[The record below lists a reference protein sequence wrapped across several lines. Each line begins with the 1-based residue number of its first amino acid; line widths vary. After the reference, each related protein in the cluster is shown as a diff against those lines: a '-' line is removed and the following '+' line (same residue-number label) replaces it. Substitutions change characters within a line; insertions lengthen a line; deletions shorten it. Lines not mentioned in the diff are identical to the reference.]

1 MIVKSVETENGK
13 ATLTVEIE
21 KDQFEPALNRAY
33 LKNRARIQVPGFR
46 KGKAPRKVIEGMYG
60 ASVFY
65 EDAIDE
71 LFPDLY
77 EKIIKDH
84 ELKPVGGPSLTKMDR
99 TADGGAALTIET
111 ELYPE
116 VKLGQYLELE
126 VPKAEA
132 SVKEEEVEAELARLA
147 ERNARIVTV
156 ERPADLGDS
165 LILDFKGTVDGKPFE
180 GGSAENYTLK
190 LGSGQF
196 IPGFEDA
203 LVGISAGEERDVNVT
218 FPDNYDPKLAGKAA
232 VFHCTVHAVKETVQP
247 EMDDEF
253 AKDVSE
259 FDTLAEFRDSIRE
272 RLLKEHEEELG
283 HAFENAAI
291 NIAAA
296 NMTCDIPN
304 AMIEEQLDQQ
314 IQNLAM
320 QLQSSGMSI
329 QDYVKYAAGGM
340 ENFRKNMRPVAE
352 ATVRSNILLSEIIE
366 AEKIEASDEEVEE
379 QYQKL
384 AEQYKMDLDKIK
396 ESVPAEAVQNDVK
409 VRKAIRRIA
418 DTAKPMAAL
427 PVEQKPDG
435 GEKEE

>member
-1 MIVKSVETENGK
+1 MIVKSVEKENGK
-13 ATLTVEIE
+13 ATLAVEIE

-33 LKNRARIQVPGFR
+33 LKNRGRIQVPGFR
-46 KGKAPRKVIEGMYG
+46 KGKAPRKVI
-60 ASVFY
+60 
-65 EDAIDE
+65 DE
-71 LFPDLY
+71 LFPDVY
-77 EKIIKDH
+77 EKAVTDN
-84 ELKPVGGPSLTKMDR
+84 ELKPVGRPSLTEMER
-99 TADGGAALTIET
+99 TGDGGVSLTIEI

-132 SVKEEEVEAELARLA
+132 KVKDEEVEAELARLA

-156 ERPADLGDS
+156 DRPADVGDS
-165 LILDFKGTVDGKPFE
+165 LLFDFEGFVDGKSFE
-180 GGSAENYTLK
+180 GGKAENYTLK

-196 IPGFEDA
+196 IPGFEEA
-203 LVGISAGEERDVNVT
+203 LAGVSAGEERDVNVT
-218 FPDNYDPKLAGKAA
+218 FPENYDPKLAGKDA
-232 VFHCTVHAVKETVQP
+232 VFHCKVHEVKETVQP
-247 EMDDEF
+247 ELDDEF

-272 RLLKEHEEELG
+272 RLLKDHEEELG

-304 AMIEEQLDQQ
+304 AMIEEQLDRQ
-314 IQNLAM
+314 IQELTF

-352 ATVRSNILLSEIIE
+352 ATVRSNILLSQIIE
-366 AEKIEASDEEVEE
+366 EEKIEASDEEVEAH
-379 QYQKL
+379 YQKL
-384 AEQYKMDLDKIK
+384 SEQYKMELDKIK
-396 ESVPAEAVQNDVK
+396 ESVPADAVRNDVQ

-418 DTAKPMAAL
+418 DSAKPVAAL
-427 PVEQKPDG
+427 PVEDK
-435 GEKEE
+435 KEE

>member
-1 MIVKSVETENGK
+1 MIVKSVEKENGK
-13 ATLTVEIE
+13 ATLAVEIE

-33 LKNRARIQVPGFR
+33 LKNRGRIQVPGFR

-71 LFPDLY
+71 LFPDVY
-77 EKIIKDH
+77 EKAVTDN
-84 ELKPVGGPSLTKMDR
+84 ELKPVGRPSLTEMER
-99 TADGGAALTIET
+99 TGDGGVSLTIEI

-132 SVKEEEVEAELARLA
+132 KVKDEEVETELARLA

-156 ERPADLGDS
+156 DRPADVGDS
-165 LILDFKGTVDGKPFE
+165 LLFDFEGFVDGKSFE
-180 GGSAENYTLK
+180 GGKAENYTLK

-196 IPGFEDA
+196 IPGFEEA
-203 LVGISAGEERDVNVT
+203 LAGVSAGEERDVNVT
-218 FPDNYDPKLAGKAA
+218 FPENYDPKLAGKDA
-232 VFHCTVHAVKETVQP
+232 VFHCKVHEVKETVQP
-247 EMDDEF
+247 ELDDEF

-272 RLLKEHEEELG
+272 RLLKDHEEELG

-304 AMIEEQLDQQ
+304 AMIEEQLDRQ
-314 IQNLAM
+314 IQELTF

-352 ATVRSNILLSEIIE
+352 ATVRSNILLSQIIE
-366 AEKIEASDEEVEE
+366 EEKIEASDEEVEAH
-379 QYQKL
+379 YQKL
-384 AEQYKMDLDKIK
+384 SEQYKMELDKIK
-396 ESVPAEAVQNDVK
+396 ESVPADAVRNDVQ

-418 DTAKPMAAL
+418 DSAKPVAAL
-427 PVEQKPDG
+427 PVEDK
-435 GEKEE
+435 KEE

>member
-1 MIVKSVETENGK
+1 MIVKSVEKENGK
-13 ATLTVEIE
+13 ATLAVEIE

-33 LKNRARIQVPGFR
+33 LKNRGRIQVPGFR

-71 LFPDLY
+71 LFPDVY
-77 EKIIKDH
+77 EKAVTDN
-84 ELKPVGGPSLTKMDR
+84 ELKPVGRPSLTEMER
-99 TADGGAALTIET
+99 TGDGGVSLTIEI

-132 SVKEEEVEAELARLA
+132 KVKDEEVEAELARLA

-156 ERPADLGDS
+156 DRPADVGDS
-165 LILDFKGTVDGKPFE
+165 LLFDFEGFVDGKPFE
-180 GGSAENYTLK
+180 GGKAENYTLK

-196 IPGFEDA
+196 IPGFEEA
-203 LVGISAGEERDVNVT
+203 LAGVSAGEERDVNVT
-218 FPDNYDPKLAGKAA
+218 FPENYDPKLAGKDA
-232 VFHCTVHAVKETVQP
+232 VFHCKVHEVKETVQP
-247 EMDDEF
+247 ELDDEF

-272 RLLKEHEEELG
+272 RLLKDHEEELG

-304 AMIEEQLDQQ
+304 AMIEEQLDRQ
-314 IQNLAM
+314 IQELTF

-352 ATVRSNILLSEIIE
+352 ATVRSNILLSQIIE
-366 AEKIEASDEEVEE
+366 EEKIEASDEEVEAH
-379 QYQKL
+379 YQKL
-384 AEQYKMDLDKIK
+384 SEQYKMELDKIK
-396 ESVPAEAVQNDVK
+396 ESVPADAVRNDVQ

-418 DTAKPMAAL
+418 DSAKPVAAL
-427 PVEQKPDG
+427 PVEDK
-435 GEKEE
+435 KEE

>member
-1 MIVKSVETENGK
+1 MIVKSVEKENGK
-13 ATLTVEIE
+13 ATLAVEIE

-33 LKNRARIQVPGFR
+33 LKNRGRIQVPGFR

-71 LFPDLY
+71 LFPDVY
-77 EKIIKDH
+77 EKAVTDN
-84 ELKPVGGPSLTKMDR
+84 ELKPVGRPSLTEMER
-99 TADGGAALTIET
+99 TGDGGVSLTIEI

-132 SVKEEEVEAELARLA
+132 KVKDEEVEAELARLA

-156 ERPADLGDS
+156 DRPADVGDS
-165 LILDFKGTVDGKPFE
+165 LLFDFEGFVDGKSFE
-180 GGSAENYTLK
+180 GGKAENYTLK

-196 IPGFEDA
+196 IPGFEEA
-203 LVGISAGEERDVNVT
+203 LAGVSAGEERDVNVT
-218 FPDNYDPKLAGKAA
+218 FPENYDPKLAGKDA
-232 VFHCTVHAVKETVQP
+232 VFHCKVHEVKETVQP
-247 EMDDEF
+247 ELDDEF

-272 RLLKEHEEELG
+272 RLLKDHEEELG

-304 AMIEEQLDQQ
+304 AMIEEQLDRQ
-314 IQNLAM
+314 IQELTF

-352 ATVRSNILLSEIIE
+352 ATVRSNILLSQIIE
-366 AEKIEASDEEVEE
+366 EEKIEASDEEVEAH
-379 QYQKL
+379 YQKL
-384 AEQYKMDLDKIK
+384 SEQYKMELDKIK
-396 ESVPAEAVQNDVK
+396 ESVPADAVRNDVQ
-409 VRKAIRRIA
+409 VRRAIRRISA
-418 DTAKPMAAL
+418 SAKPVAAL
-427 PVEQKPDG
+427 PVEDK
-435 GEKEE
+435 KEE

>member
-1 MIVKSVETENGK
+1 MIVKSVEKENGK
-13 ATLTVEIE
+13 ATLAVEIE

-33 LKNRARIQVPGFR
+33 LKNRGRIQVPGFR

-71 LFPDLY
+71 LFPDVY
-77 EKIIKDH
+77 EKAVTDN
-84 ELKPVGGPSLTKMDR
+84 ELKPVGRPSLTEMER
-99 TADGGAALTIET
+99 TGDGGVSLTIEI

-132 SVKEEEVEAELARLA
+132 KVKDEEVEAELARLA

-156 ERPADLGDS
+156 DRPADVGDS
-165 LILDFKGTVDGKPFE
+165 LLFDFEGFVDGKSIE
-180 GGSAENYTLK
+180 GGKAENYTLK

-196 IPGFEDA
+196 IPGFEEA
-203 LVGISAGEERDVNVT
+203 LAGVSAGEERDVNVT
-218 FPDNYDPKLAGKAA
+218 FPENYDPKLAGKDA
-232 VFHCTVHAVKETVQP
+232 VFHCKVHEVKETVQP
-247 EMDDEF
+247 ELDDEF

-272 RLLKEHEEELG
+272 RLLKDHEEELG

-304 AMIEEQLDQQ
+304 AMIEEQLDRQ
-314 IQNLAM
+314 IQELTF

-352 ATVRSNILLSEIIE
+352 ATVRSNILLSQIIE
-366 AEKIEASDEEVEE
+366 EEKIEASDEEVEAH
-379 QYQKL
+379 YQKL
-384 AEQYKMDLDKIK
+384 SEQYKMELDKIK
-396 ESVPAEAVQNDVK
+396 ESVPADAVRNDVQ

-418 DTAKPMAAL
+418 DSAKPVAAL
-427 PVEQKPDG
+427 PVEDK
-435 GEKEE
+435 KEE

>member
-1 MIVKSVETENGK
+1 MIVKSVEKENGK
-13 ATLTVEIE
+13 ATLAVEIE

-33 LKNRARIQVPGFR
+33 LKNRGRIQVPGFR

-71 LFPDLY
+71 LFPDVY
-77 EKIIKDH
+77 EKAVTDN
-84 ELKPVGGPSLTKMDR
+84 ELKPVGRPSLTEMER
-99 TADGGAALTIET
+99 TEDGGVSLTIEI

-132 SVKEEEVEAELARLA
+132 NVKDEEVEAELSRLA

-156 ERPADLGDS
+156 DRPADVGDS
-165 LILDFKGTVDGKPFE
+165 LLFDFEGFVDGKPFE
-180 GGSAENYTLK
+180 GGKAENYTLK

-196 IPGFEDA
+196 IPGFEEA
-203 LVGISAGEERDVNVT
+203 LAGVSAGEERDVNVT
-218 FPDNYDPKLAGKAA
+218 FPENYDPKLAGKAA
-232 VFHCTVHAVKETVQP
+232 VFHCKVHEVKETVQP
-247 EMDDEF
+247 ELDDEF

-272 RLLKEHEEELG
+272 RLLKDHEEELG

-304 AMIEEQLDQQ
+304 AMIEEQLDRQ
-314 IQNLAM
+314 IQELTF

-340 ENFRKNMRPVAE
+340 ENFRKNMRTVAE
-352 ATVRSNILLSEIIE
+352 ATVRSNILLSQIIE
-366 AEKIEASDEEVEE
+366 EEKIEASDEEVEAH
-379 QYQKL
+379 YQKL
-384 AEQYKMDLDKIK
+384 SEQYKMELDKIK
-396 ESVPAEAVQNDVK
+396 ESVPADAVRNDVQ

-418 DTAKPMAAL
+418 DSAKPVAAL
-427 PVEQKPDG
+427 PVEDK
-435 GEKEE
+435 KEE

>member
-1 MIVKSVETENGK
+1 MIVKSVEKENGK

-33 LKNRARIQVPGFR
+33 LKNRGRIQVPGFR

-71 LFPDLY
+71 LFPDVY
-77 EKIIKDH
+77 EKAVTDN
-84 ELKPVGGPSLTKMDR
+84 ELKPVGRPSLTEMER
-99 TADGGAALTIET
+99 TGDGGVSLTIEI

-132 SVKEEEVEAELARLA
+132 KVKDEEVEAELARLA

-156 ERPADLGDS
+156 DRPADVGDS
-165 LILDFKGTVDGKPFE
+165 LLFDFEGFVDGKSFE
-180 GGSAENYTLK
+180 GGKAENYTLK

-196 IPGFEDA
+196 IPGFEEA
-203 LVGISAGEERDVNVT
+203 LAGVSAGEERDVNVT
-218 FPDNYDPKLAGKAA
+218 FPENYDPKLAGKDA
-232 VFHCTVHAVKETVQP
+232 VFHCKVHEVKETVQP
-247 EMDDEF
+247 ELDDEF

-272 RLLKEHEEELG
+272 RLLKDHEEELG

-304 AMIEEQLDQQ
+304 AMIEEQLDRQ
-314 IQNLAM
+314 IQELTF

-352 ATVRSNILLSEIIE
+352 ATVRSNILLSQIIE
-366 AEKIEASDEEVEE
+366 EEKIEASDEEVEAH
-379 QYQKL
+379 YQKL
-384 AEQYKMDLDKIK
+384 SEQYKMELDKIK
-396 ESVPAEAVQNDVK
+396 ESVPADAVRNDVQ

-418 DTAKPMAAL
+418 DSAKPVAAL
-427 PVEQKPDG
+427 PVEDK
-435 GEKEE
+435 KEE

>member
-1 MIVKSVETENGK
+1 MIVKSVEKENGK
-13 ATLTVEIE
+13 ATLAVEIE

-33 LKNRARIQVPGFR
+33 LKNRGRIQVPGFR

-71 LFPDLY
+71 LFPDVY
-77 EKIIKDH
+77 EKAVTDN
-84 ELKPVGGPSLTKMDR
+84 ELKPVGRPSLTEMER
-99 TADGGAALTIET
+99 TGDGGVSLTIEI

-132 SVKEEEVEAELARLA
+132 KVKDEEVEAELARLA

-156 ERPADLGDS
+156 DRPADVGDS
-165 LILDFKGTVDGKPFE
+165 LLFDFEGFVDGKSFE
-180 GGSAENYTLK
+180 GGKAENYTLK

-196 IPGFEDA
+196 IPGCEEA
-203 LVGISAGEERDVNVT
+203 LAGVSAGEERDVNVT
-218 FPDNYDPKLAGKAA
+218 FPENYDPKLAGKDA
-232 VFHCTVHAVKETVQP
+232 VFHCKVHEVKETVQP
-247 EMDDEF
+247 ELDDEF

-272 RLLKEHEEELG
+272 RLLKDHEEELG

-304 AMIEEQLDQQ
+304 AMIEEQLDRQ
-314 IQNLAM
+314 IQELTF

-352 ATVRSNILLSEIIE
+352 ATVRSNILLSQIIE
-366 AEKIEASDEEVEE
+366 EEKIEASDEEVEAH
-379 QYQKL
+379 YQKL
-384 AEQYKMDLDKIK
+384 SEQYKMELDKIK
-396 ESVPAEAVQNDVK
+396 ESVPADAVRNDVQ

-418 DTAKPMAAL
+418 DSAKPVAAL
-427 PVEQKPDG
+427 PVEDK
-435 GEKEE
+435 KEE

>member
-1 MIVKSVETENGK
+1 MIVKSVEKENGK
-13 ATLTVEIE
+13 ATLAVEIE

-33 LKNRARIQVPGFR
+33 LKNRGRIQVPGFR

-71 LFPDLY
+71 LFPDVY
-77 EKIIKDH
+77 EKAVTDN
-84 ELKPVGGPSLTKMDR
+84 ELKPVGRPSLTEMER
-99 TADGGAALTIET
+99 TGDGGVSLTIEI

-132 SVKEEEVEAELARLA
+132 KVKDEEVEAELARLA

-156 ERPADLGDS
+156 DRPADVGDS
-165 LILDFKGTVDGKPFE
+165 LLFDFEGFVDGKSFE
-180 GGSAENYTLK
+180 GGKAENYTLK

-196 IPGFEDA
+196 IPGFEEA
-203 LVGISAGEERDVNVT
+203 LAGVSAGEERDVNVT
-218 FPDNYDPKLAGKAA
+218 FPENYDPKLAGKDA
-232 VFHCTVHAVKETVQP
+232 VFHCKVHEVKETVQP
-247 EMDDEF
+247 ELDDEF

-272 RLLKEHEEELG
+272 RLLKDHEEELG

-304 AMIEEQLDQQ
+304 AMIEEQLDRQ
-314 IQNLAM
+314 IGRAH
-320 QLQSSGMSI
+320 
-329 QDYVKYAAGGM
+329 V
-340 ENFRKNMRPVAE
+340 
-352 ATVRSNILLSEIIE
+352 
-366 AEKIEASDEEVEE
+366 
-379 QYQKL
+379 
-384 AEQYKMDLDKIK
+384 
-396 ESVPAEAVQNDVK
+396 
-409 VRKAIRRIA
+409 
-418 DTAKPMAAL
+418 
-427 PVEQKPDG
+427 
-435 GEKEE
+435 

>member
-1 MIVKSVETENGK
+1 MIVKSVEKENGK
-13 ATLTVEIE
+13 ATLAVEIE

-33 LKNRARIQVPGFR
+33 LKNRGRIQVPGFR

-71 LFPDLY
+71 LFPDVY
-77 EKIIKDH
+77 EKAVTDN
-84 ELKPVGGPSLTKMDR
+84 ELKPVGRPSLTEMER
-99 TADGGAALTIET
+99 TGDGGVSLTIEI

-132 SVKEEEVEAELARLA
+132 KVKDEEVEAELARLA

-156 ERPADLGDS
+156 DRPADVGDS
-165 LILDFKGTVDGKPFE
+165 LLFDFEGFVDGKSFE
-180 GGSAENYTLK
+180 GGKAENYTLK

-196 IPGFEDA
+196 IPGFEEA
-203 LVGISAGEERDVNVT
+203 LAGVSAGEERDVNVT
-218 FPDNYDPKLAGKAA
+218 FPENYDPKLAGKDA
-232 VFHCTVHAVKETVQP
+232 VFHCKVHEVKETVQP
-247 EMDDEF
+247 ELDDEF

-272 RLLKEHEEELG
+272 RLLKDHEEELG

-304 AMIEEQLDQQ
+304 AMIEEQLDRQ
-314 IQNLAM
+314 IQELTF

-352 ATVRSNILLSEIIE
+352 ATVRSNILLSQIIE
-366 AEKIEASDEEVEE
+366 EEKIEASDEEVEE
-379 QYQKL
+379 HYQKL
-384 AEQYKMDLDKIK
+384 AGQYKMELDKIK
-396 ESVPAEAVQNDVK
+396 ESVPADAVRNDVQ

-418 DTAKPMAAL
+418 DSAKPVAAL
-427 PVEQKPDG
+427 PVEDK
-435 GEKEE
+435 KEE

>member
-1 MIVKSVETENGK
+1 MIVKSVEKENGK
-13 ATLTVEIE
+13 ATLAVEIE

-33 LKNRARIQVPGFR
+33 LKNRGRIQVPGFR

-71 LFPDLY
+71 LFPDVY
-77 EKIIKDH
+77 EKAVTDN
-84 ELKPVGGPSLTKMDR
+84 ELKPVGRPSLTEMER
-99 TADGGAALTIET
+99 TGDGGVSLTIEI

-132 SVKEEEVEAELARLA
+132 KVKDEEVEAELARLA

-156 ERPADLGDS
+156 DRTADVGDS
-165 LILDFKGTVDGKPFE
+165 LLFDFEGFVDGKAFE
-180 GGSAENYTLK
+180 GGKAENYTLK

-196 IPGFEDA
+196 IPGFEEA
-203 LVGISAGEERDVNVT
+203 LAGVSAGEERDVNVT
-218 FPDNYDPKLAGKAA
+218 FPENYDPKLAGKDA
-232 VFHCTVHAVKETVQP
+232 VFHCKVHEVKETVQP
-247 EMDDEF
+247 ELDDEF

-272 RLLKEHEEELG
+272 RLLKDHEEELG

-304 AMIEEQLDQQ
+304 AMIEEQLDRQ
-314 IQNLAM
+314 IQELTF

-352 ATVRSNILLSEIIE
+352 ATVRSNILLSQIIE
-366 AEKIEASDEEVEE
+366 EEKIEASDEEVEAH
-379 QYQKL
+379 YQKL
-384 AEQYKMDLDKIK
+384 SEQYKMELDKIK
-396 ESVPAEAVQNDVK
+396 ESVPADAVRNDVQ

-418 DTAKPMAAL
+418 DSAKPVAAL
-427 PVEQKPDG
+427 PVEDK
-435 GEKEE
+435 KEE

>member
-1 MIVKSVETENGK
+1 MIVKSVEKENGK
-13 ATLTVEIE
+13 ATLAVEIE

-33 LKNRARIQVPGFR
+33 LKNRGRIQVPGFR

-71 LFPDLY
+71 LFPDVY
-77 EKIIKDH
+77 EKAVTDN
-84 ELKPVGGPSLTKMDR
+84 ELKPVGRPSLTEMER
-99 TADGGAALTIET
+99 TGDGGVSLTIEI

-132 SVKEEEVEAELARLA
+132 KVKDEEVEAELARLA

-156 ERPADLGDS
+156 DRPADVGDS
-165 LILDFKGTVDGKPFE
+165 LLFDFEGFVDGKSFE
-180 GGSAENYTLK
+180 GGKAENYTLK

-196 IPGFEDA
+196 IPGFEEA
-203 LVGISAGEERDVNVT
+203 LAGVSAGEERDVNVT
-218 FPDNYDPKLAGKAA
+218 FPENYDPKLAGKDA
-232 VFHCTVHAVKETVQP
+232 VFHCKVHEVKETVQP
-247 EMDDEF
+247 ELDDEF

-272 RLLKEHEEELG
+272 RLLKDHEEELG

-304 AMIEEQLDQQ
+304 AMIEEQLDRQ
-314 IQNLAM
+314 IQELTF

-352 ATVRSNILLSEIIE
+352 ATVRSNILLSQIIE
-366 AEKIEASDEEVEE
+366 EEKIEASDEEVEAH
-379 QYQKL
+379 YQKL
-384 AEQYKMDLDKIK
+384 SEQYKMELDKIK
-396 ESVPAEAVQNDVK
+396 ESVPADAVRNDVQ

-418 DTAKPMAAL
+418 DSAKPVAAL
-427 PVEQKPDG
+427 PVEEKPAED
-435 GEKEE
+435 KNEE

>member
-1 MIVKSVETENGK
+1 MIVKSVEKENGK
-13 ATLTVEIE
+13 ATLAVEIE

-33 LKNRARIQVPGFR
+33 LKNRGRIQVPGFR

-71 LFPDLY
+71 LFPDVY
-77 EKIIKDH
+77 EKAVTDN
-84 ELKPVGGPSLTKMDR
+84 ELKPVGRPSLTEMER
-99 TADGGAALTIET
+99 TGDGGVSLTIEI

-132 SVKEEEVEAELARLA
+132 KVKDEEVEAELARLA

-156 ERPADLGDS
+156 DRPADVGDS
-165 LILDFKGTVDGKPFE
+165 LLFDFEGFVDGKSFE
-180 GGSAENYTLK
+180 GGKAENYTLK

-196 IPGFEDA
+196 IPGFEEA
-203 LVGISAGEERDVNVT
+203 LAGVSAGEERDVNVT
-218 FPDNYDPKLAGKAA
+218 FPENYDPKLAGKDA
-232 VFHCTVHAVKETVQP
+232 VFHCKVHEVKETVQP
-247 EMDDEF
+247 ELADEF

-272 RLLKEHEEELG
+272 RLLKDHEEELG

-304 AMIEEQLDQQ
+304 AMIEEQLDRQ
-314 IQNLAM
+314 IQELTF

-352 ATVRSNILLSEIIE
+352 ATVRSNILLSQIIE
-366 AEKIEASDEEVEE
+366 EEKIEASDEEVEAH
-379 QYQKL
+379 YQKL
-384 AEQYKMDLDKIK
+384 SEQYKMELDKIK
-396 ESVPAEAVQNDVK
+396 ESVPADAVRNDVQ

-418 DTAKPMAAL
+418 DSAKPVAAL
-427 PVEQKPDG
+427 PVEDK
-435 GEKEE
+435 KEE

>member
-1 MIVKSVETENGK
+1 MIVKSVEKENGK
-13 ATLTVEIE
+13 ATLAVEIE

-33 LKNRARIQVPGFR
+33 LKNRGRIQVPGFR

-71 LFPDLY
+71 LFPDVY
-77 EKIIKDH
+77 EKAVTDN
-84 ELKPVGGPSLTKMDR
+84 ELKPVGRPSLTEMER
-99 TADGGAALTIET
+99 TGDGGVSLTIEI

-132 SVKEEEVEAELARLA
+132 KVKDEEVEAELARLA

-156 ERPADLGDS
+156 DRPADVGDS
-165 LILDFKGTVDGKPFE
+165 LLFDFEGFVDGKSFE
-180 GGSAENYTLK
+180 GGKAENYTLK

-196 IPGFEDA
+196 IPGFEEA
-203 LVGISAGEERDVNVT
+203 LAGVSAGEERDVNVT
-218 FPDNYDPKLAGKAA
+218 FPENYDPKLAGKDA
-232 VFHCTVHAVKETVQP
+232 VFHCKVHEVKETVQP
-247 EMDDEF
+247 ELDDEF

-272 RLLKEHEEELG
+272 RLLKDHEEELG

-304 AMIEEQLDQQ
+304 AMIEEQLDRQ
-314 IQNLAM
+314 IQELTF

-352 ATVRSNILLSEIIE
+352 ATVRSNILLSQIIE
-366 AEKIEASDEEVEE
+366 EEKIEASDEEVEAH
-379 QYQKL
+379 YQKL
-384 AEQYKMDLDKIK
+384 SEQYKMELEKIK
-396 ESVPAEAVQNDVK
+396 ESVPADAVRNDVQ

-418 DTAKPMAAL
+418 DSAKPVAAL
-427 PVEQKPDG
+427 PVEDK
-435 GEKEE
+435 KEE

>member
-1 MIVKSVETENGK
+1 MIVKSVEKENGK
-13 ATLTVEIE
+13 ATLAVEIE

-33 LKNRARIQVPGFR
+33 LKNRGRIQVPGFR

-71 LFPDLY
+71 LFPDVY
-77 EKIIKDH
+77 EKAVTDN
-84 ELKPVGGPSLTKMDR
+84 ELKPVGRPSLTEMER
-99 TADGGAALTIET
+99 TGDGGVSLTIEI

-126 VPKAEA
+126 EPKAEA
-132 SVKEEEVEAELARLA
+132 KVKDEEVETELARLA

-156 ERPADLGDS
+156 DRPADVGDS
-165 LILDFKGTVDGKPFE
+165 LLFDFEGFVDGKSFE
-180 GGSAENYTLK
+180 GGKAENYTLK

-196 IPGFEDA
+196 IPGFEEA
-203 LVGISAGEERDVNVT
+203 LAGVSAGEERDVNVT
-218 FPDNYDPKLAGKAA
+218 FPENYDPKLAGKDA
-232 VFHCTVHAVKETVQP
+232 VFHCKVHEVKETVQP
-247 EMDDEF
+247 ELDDEF

-272 RLLKEHEEELG
+272 RLLKDHEEELG

-304 AMIEEQLDQQ
+304 AMIEEQLDRQ
-314 IQNLAM
+314 IQELTF

-352 ATVRSNILLSEIIE
+352 ATVRSNILLSQIIE
-366 AEKIEASDEEVEE
+366 EEKIEASDEEVEAH
-379 QYQKL
+379 YQKL
-384 AEQYKMDLDKIK
+384 SEQYKMELDKIK
-396 ESVPAEAVQNDVK
+396 ESVPADAVRNDVQ

-418 DTAKPMAAL
+418 DSAKPVAAL
-427 PVEQKPDG
+427 PVEDK
-435 GEKEE
+435 KEE

>member
-1 MIVKSVETENGK
+1 MIVKSVEKENGK
-13 ATLTVEIE
+13 ATLAVEIE

-33 LKNRARIQVPGFR
+33 LKNRGRIQVPGFR

-71 LFPDLY
+71 LFPEVY
-77 EKIIKDH
+77 EKAVTDN
-84 ELKPVGGPSLTKMDR
+84 ELKPVGRPSLTEMER
-99 TADGGAALTIET
+99 TGDGGVSLTIEI

-132 SVKEEEVEAELARLA
+132 KVKDEEVEAELARLA

-156 ERPADLGDS
+156 DRPADVGDS
-165 LILDFKGTVDGKPFE
+165 LLFDFEGFVDGKSFE
-180 GGSAENYTLK
+180 GGKAENYTLK

-196 IPGFEDA
+196 IPGFEEA
-203 LVGISAGEERDVNVT
+203 LAGVSAGEERDVNVT
-218 FPDNYDPKLAGKAA
+218 FPENYDPKLAGKDA
-232 VFHCTVHAVKETVQP
+232 VFHCKVHEVKETVQP
-247 EMDDEF
+247 ELDDEF

-272 RLLKEHEEELG
+272 RLLKDHEEELG

-304 AMIEEQLDQQ
+304 AMIEEQLDRQ
-314 IQNLAM
+314 IQELTF

-352 ATVRSNILLSEIIE
+352 ATVRSNILLSQIIE
-366 AEKIEASDEEVEE
+366 EEKIEASDEEVEAH
-379 QYQKL
+379 YQKL
-384 AEQYKMDLDKIK
+384 SEQYKMELDKIK
-396 ESVPAEAVQNDVK
+396 ESVPADAVRNDVQ

-418 DTAKPMAAL
+418 VSAKPVAAL
-427 PVEQKPDG
+427 PVEDK
-435 GEKEE
+435 KEE

>member
-1 MIVKSVETENGK
+1 MIVKSVEKENGK
-13 ATLTVEIE
+13 ATLAVEIE

-33 LKNRARIQVPGFR
+33 LKNRGRIQVPGFR

-71 LFPDLY
+71 LFPDVY
-77 EKIIKDH
+77 EKAVTDN
-84 ELKPVGGPSLTKMDR
+84 ELKPVGRPSLTEMER
-99 TADGGAALTIET
+99 TGDGGVSLTIEI

-132 SVKEEEVEAELARLA
+132 KVKDEEVEAELARLA

-156 ERPADLGDS
+156 DRPADVGDS
-165 LILDFKGTVDGKPFE
+165 LLFDFEGFVDGKSFE
-180 GGSAENYTLK
+180 GGKAENYTLK

-196 IPGFEDA
+196 IPGFEEA
-203 LVGISAGEERDVNVT
+203 LAGVSAGEERDVNVT
-218 FPDNYDPKLAGKAA
+218 FPENYDPKLAGKDA
-232 VFHCTVHAVKETVQP
+232 VFHCKVHEVKETVQP
-247 EMDDEF
+247 ELDDEF

-272 RLLKEHEEELG
+272 RLLKDHEEELG

-304 AMIEEQLDQQ
+304 AMIEEQLDRQ
-314 IQNLAM
+314 IQELTF

-352 ATVRSNILLSEIIE
+352 ATVRSNILLSQIIE
-366 AEKIEASDEEVEE
+366 EEKIEASDEEVEAH
-379 QYQKL
+379 YQKL
-384 AEQYKMDLDKIK
+384 SEHYKMELDKIK
-396 ESVPAEAVQNDVK
+396 ESVPADAVRNDVQ

-418 DTAKPMAAL
+418 DSAKPVAAL
-427 PVEQKPDG
+427 PVEDK
-435 GEKEE
+435 KEE

>member
-1 MIVKSVETENGK
+1 MIVKSVEKENGK
-13 ATLTVEIE
+13 ATLAVEIE

-33 LKNRARIQVPGFR
+33 LKNRGRIQVPGFR

-71 LFPDLY
+71 LFPDVY
-77 EKIIKDH
+77 EKAVTDN
-84 ELKPVGGPSLTKMDR
+84 ELKPVGRPSLTEMER
-99 TADGGAALTIET
+99 TGDGGVSLTIEI

-132 SVKEEEVEAELARLA
+132 KVKDEEVEAELARLA

-156 ERPADLGDS
+156 DRPADVGDS
-165 LILDFKGTVDGKPFE
+165 LLFDFEGFVDGKSFE
-180 GGSAENYTLK
+180 GGKAENYTLK

-196 IPGFEDA
+196 IPGFEEA
-203 LVGISAGEERDVNVT
+203 LAGVSAGEERDVNVT
-218 FPDNYDPKLAGKAA
+218 FPENYDPKLAGKDA
-232 VFHCTVHAVKETVQP
+232 VFHCKVHEVKETVQP
-247 EMDDEF
+247 ELDDEF

-259 FDTLAEFRDSIRE
+259 FDTLAEFRDSIRD
-272 RLLKEHEEELG
+272 RLLKDHEEELG

-291 NIAAA
+291 NIASA

-304 AMIEEQLDQQ
+304 AMIEEQLDRQ
-314 IQNLAM
+314 IQELTF

-352 ATVRSNILLSEIIE
+352 ATVRSNILLSQIIE
-366 AEKIEASDEEVEE
+366 EEKIEASDEEVEAH
-379 QYQKL
+379 YQKL
-384 AEQYKMDLDKIK
+384 SEQYKMELDKIK
-396 ESVPAEAVQNDVK
+396 ESVPADAVRNDVQ

-418 DTAKPMAAL
+418 DSAKPVAAL
-427 PVEQKPDG
+427 PVEDK
-435 GEKEE
+435 KEE

>member
-1 MIVKSVETENGK
+1 MIVKSVEKENGK
-13 ATLTVEIE
+13 ATLAVEIE

-33 LKNRARIQVPGFR
+33 LKNRGRIQVPGFR

-71 LFPDLY
+71 LFPDVY
-77 EKIIKDH
+77 EKAVTDNEHKT
-84 ELKPVGGPSLTKMDR
+84 VGRTNKTEMERTGDR
-99 TADGGAALTIET
+99 GVTLNNEI

-132 SVKEEEVEAELARLA
+132 KVKDEEVEAELARLA

-156 ERPADLGDS
+156 DRPADVGDS
-165 LILDFKGTVDGKPFE
+165 LLFDFEGFVDGKSFE
-180 GGSAENYTLK
+180 GGKAENYTLK

-196 IPGFEDA
+196 IPGFEEA
-203 LVGISAGEERDVNVT
+203 LAGVSAGEERDVNVT
-218 FPDNYDPKLAGKAA
+218 FPENYDPKLAGKDA
-232 VFHCTVHAVKETVQP
+232 VFHCKVHEVKETVQP
-247 EMDDEF
+247 ELDDEF

-272 RLLKEHEEELG
+272 RLLKDHEEELG

-304 AMIEEQLDQQ
+304 AMIEEQLDRQ
-314 IQNLAM
+314 IQELTF

-352 ATVRSNILLSEIIE
+352 ATVRSNILLSQIIE
-366 AEKIEASDEEVEE
+366 EEKIEASDEEVEAH
-379 QYQKL
+379 YQKL
-384 AEQYKMDLDKIK
+384 SEQYKMELDKIK
-396 ESVPAEAVQNDVK
+396 ESVPADAVRNDVQ

-418 DTAKPMAAL
+418 DSAKPVAAL
-427 PVEQKPDG
+427 PVEDK
-435 GEKEE
+435 KEE

>member
-1 MIVKSVETENGK
+1 MIVKSVEKENGK
-13 ATLTVEIE
+13 ATLAVEIE

-33 LKNRARIQVPGFR
+33 LKNRGRIQVPGFR

-71 LFPDLY
+71 LFPDVY
-77 EKIIKDH
+77 EKAVTDN
-84 ELKPVGGPSLTKMDR
+84 ELKPVGRPSLTEMER
-99 TADGGAALTIET
+99 TGDGGVSLTIEI

-132 SVKEEEVEAELARLA
+132 KVKDEEVEAELARLA

-156 ERPADLGDS
+156 DRPADVGDS
-165 LILDFKGTVDGKPFE
+165 LLFDFEGFVDGKSFE
-180 GGSAENYTLK
+180 GGKAENYTLK

-196 IPGFEDA
+196 IPGFEEA
-203 LVGISAGEERDVNVT
+203 LAGVSAGEERDVNVT
-218 FPDNYDPKLAGKAA
+218 FPENYDPKLAGKDA
-232 VFHCTVHAVKETVQP
+232 VFHCKVHEVKETVQP
-247 EMDDEF
+247 ELDDEF

-272 RLLKEHEEELG
+272 RLLKDHEEELG

-304 AMIEEQLDQQ
+304 AMIEEQLDRQ
-314 IQNLAM
+314 IQELTF

-352 ATVRSNILLSEIIE
+352 ATVRSNILLSQIIE
-366 AEKIEASDEEVEE
+366 EEKIEASDEEVEAH
-379 QYQKL
+379 YQKL
-384 AEQYKMDLDKIK
+384 SEQYKMELDKIK
-396 ESVPAEAVQNDVK
+396 ESVPADAVRNDVQ

-418 DTAKPMAAL
+418 DSAKPVAAL
-427 PVEQKPDG
+427 PVEDK
-435 GEKEE
+435 KEE